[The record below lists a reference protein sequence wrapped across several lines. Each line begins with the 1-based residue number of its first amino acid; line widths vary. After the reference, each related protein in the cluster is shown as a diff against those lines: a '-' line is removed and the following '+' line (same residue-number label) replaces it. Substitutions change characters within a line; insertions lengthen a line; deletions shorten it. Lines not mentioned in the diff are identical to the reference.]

1 MRPIRL
7 HPRVYDDID
16 EALANTREQFGP
28 RRVLLY
34 ARLISKGR
42 QTLRR
47 HPTIVSCVKISVLEY
62 VCIASR
68 RIESMRHMATSI
80 ECTRTAPSTSRASF
94 ISPGTCLTSQIG
106 GSEQRHRGDAN
117 CEVAAARTV
126 ASRGSTLS
134 TQKRGVSFR

>member
-68 RIESMRHMATSI
+68 RVESMRHMATSI
-80 ECTRTAPSTSRASF
+80 ECTRTAPSTSLILRCAGAILDF
-94 ISPGTCLTSQIG
+94 PDRENAEEFGCWVPFDIG
-106 GSEQRHRGDAN
+106 VVVGWR
-117 CEVAAARTV
+117 
-126 ASRGSTLS
+126 
-134 TQKRGVSFR
+134 